1 MYNKPSNNHIS
12 LKLFPRAIVLAFIL
26 GVWFLGSAVAEAAT
40 FSVSGTL
47 YSSDRTTPLGSGNTI
62 KVIVGTSTPATF
74 STTTNSSGVW
84 SITGINDSGVVANTP
99 ITIWV
104 DGAATDATTMVT
116 GYAGSNISGVPMYA
130 SHLAVYG
137 ASTTSQVKLELFTFY
152 DSADDVEVLY
162 TWSNFLTANADL
174 ILVQGIVQAPKVL
187 KLNHDYINNA
197 TFSANDSRVV
207 MAGTSKTVDG
217 TLTGSSA
224 FFDMVVTGSYTMV
237 ASAST
242 THLTIN
248 SGGTL
253 VAPDVLTISGN
264 YINNGTFDN
273 NAGAITME
281 GLETEMLS
289 YLAGRD
295 TSGSAAGTGPE
306 LVNTLVV
313 NGNYLYLGKDAN
325 STACSQTAGSA
336 IGCELM
342 VFDISSS
349 TNPVYVAGRDASG
362 SSAGT
367 VSNAILSLSIA
378 GNYLY
383 VGHNQNFAACSQTA
397 GLADGCEIQVYDIS
411 SSTNPIYVAGRD
423 VSGSATGTGGL
434 MVYSLTVAGNYLY
447 VGKTLDATACS
458 QTAGSAIGCE
468 LMVFDISTPTNP
480 IYVAGRDSSGSS
492 TGTGNQAIY
501 SLVTA
506 GNYLYVGK
514 LNNSTACS
522 QTAGSASGCELMV
535 FDISSSTNP
544 VYVAGRDASGNADGT
559 GSLAVRFLAVS
570 GNYLYVGKGASA
582 TACSQTAG
590 SAIGC
595 ELMVFDVS
603 SSTNPVYVAGRDASG
618 SSTGTGSL
626 TIYSLTTAGNY
637 LYLGKDANATACS
650 QTAGSALGCEI
661 MVFNAPT
668 GQLSGNLTGSS
679 DLGVLNASGLITFN
693 ANASTTDFTVATG
706 SIVTMPTDITIAGNY
721 ANAGAVD
728 FVEAGTVFIGGG
740 SAMTLSGTLVDASYL
755 PNVSFIGTAT
765 TTISSPASSTYFT
778 VQSGAKVV
786 GNNTLEV
793 TKYLT
798 NKGTLT
804 LETDLLLSGD
814 FGKLHGY
821 Y

>member
-1 MYNKPSNNHIS
+1 M
-12 LKLFPRAIVLAFIL
+12 
-26 GVWFLGSAVAEAAT
+26 T
-40 FSVSGTL
+40 SVHWHST
-47 YSSDRTTPLGSGNTI
+47 YI
-62 KVIVGTSTPATF
+62 TS
-74 STTTNSSGVW
+74 
-84 SITGINDSGVVANTP
+84 
-99 ITIWV
+99 
-104 DGAATDATTMVT
+104 TMVT

-349 TNPVYVAGRDASG
+349 TNPVYVAGRD
-362 SSAGT
+362 
-367 VSNAILSLSIA
+367 
-378 GNYLY
+378 
-383 VGHNQNFAACSQTA
+383 
-397 GLADGCEIQVYDIS
+397 
-411 SSTNPIYVAGRD
+411 
-423 VSGSATGTGGL
+423 VSGDT
-434 MVYSLTVAGNYLY
+434 
-447 VGKTLDATACS
+447 
-458 QTAGSAIGCE
+458 
-468 LMVFDISTPTNP
+468 
-480 IYVAGRDSSGSS
+480 
-492 TGTGNQAIY
+492 TGTGN
-501 SLVTA
+501 L
-506 GNYLYVGK
+506 
-514 LNNSTACS
+514 
-522 QTAGSASGCELMV
+522 
-535 FDISSSTNP
+535 P
-544 VYVAGRDASGNADGT
+544 
-559 GSLAVRFLAVS
+559 
-570 GNYLYVGKGASA
+570 
-582 TACSQTAG
+582 
-590 SAIGC
+590 
-595 ELMVFDVS
+595 
-603 SSTNPVYVAGRDASG
+603 
-618 SSTGTGSL
+618 
-626 TIYSLTTAGNY
+626 IYSLTTAGNY
-637 LYLGKDANATACS
+637 LYVGRSGSATACS
-650 QTAGSALGCEI
+650 QTAIEI
-661 MVFNAPT
+661 IP
-668 GQLSGNLTGSS
+668 SS
-679 DLGVLNASGLITFN
+679 SE
-693 ANASTTDFTVATG
+693 TV
-706 SIVTMPTDITIAGNY
+706 Y
-721 ANAGAVD
+721 
-728 FVEAGTVFIGGG
+728 
-740 SAMTLSGTLVDASYL
+740 
-755 PNVSFIGTAT
+755 
-765 TTISSPASSTYFT
+765 
-778 VQSGAKVV
+778 
-786 GNNTLEV
+786 
-793 TKYLT
+793 
-798 NKGTLT
+798 
-804 LETDLLLSGD
+804 
-814 FGKLHGY
+814 
-821 Y
+821 